1 VDDHDE
7 QSEHDERDERISALA
22 ALDEPLRRRVY
33 RYVIAQGSPVGRDEA
48 AAALGVAR
56 SVAAFHLDRLAKVGL
71 LDVEYRRPPGR
82 AGPGAGRP
90 AKLYRRA
97 PGEVSVSLPERHY
110 DLVGRLLA
118 DALVM
123 ASDEPVDPT
132 EAARVTAHEHG
143 RVLGRRVASSSA
155 VDEEAGLDRV
165 AGALRS
171 QGYEPQVQDRTVVLE
186 NCPFHAVAEEQR
198 DLVCGMNLEL
208 VEGLIEGMGLPRV
221 EARLDPVPGRCCVR
235 VDERTRRGRRPA

>member
-1 VDDHDE
+1 MDDHDE

-90 AKLYRRA
+90 
-97 PGEVSVSLPERHY
+97 
-110 DLVGRLLA
+110 
-118 DALVM
+118 
-123 ASDEPVDPT
+123 
-132 EAARVTAHEHG
+132 
-143 RVLGRRVASSSA
+143 
-155 VDEEAGLDRV
+155 
-165 AGALRS
+165 
-171 QGYEPQVQDRTVVLE
+171 
-186 NCPFHAVAEEQR
+186 
-198 DLVCGMNLEL
+198 
-208 VEGLIEGMGLPRV
+208 
-221 EARLDPVPGRCCVR
+221 
-235 VDERTRRGRRPA
+235 

>member
-1 VDDHDE
+1 VN
-7 QSEHDERDERISALA
+7 EHDKGDEDDPRLRALA

-33 RYVIAQGSPVGRDEA
+33 GHVIASRSPVRRDDL

-56 SVAAFHLDRLAKVGL
+56 SVAAFHLDKLASVGL

-97 PGEVSVSLPERHY
+97 SAEVSMSVPERHY

-118 DALVM
+118 DAVVM
-123 ASDEPVDPT
+123 ASRQLTDPT
-132 EAARVTAHEHG
+132 EAAQVTARGHG
-143 RVLGRRVASSSA
+143 RALGREVGTRSRDGQEANLDEVAH
-155 VDEEAGLDRV
+155 V
-165 AGALRS
+165 LRG
-171 QGYEPQVQDRTVVLE
+171 QGYEPRVHDDAVYLE

-198 DLVCGMNLEL
+198 DLVCGMNVEL
-208 VEGLIEGMGLPRV
+208 VRGLIEGMDLLRV
-221 EARLDPVPGRCCVR
+221 EARFDPEPGRCCVS
-235 VDERTRRGRRPA
+235 VHERRRRQRST